1 MPATYQILTGD
12 CVQVLRGLDPGLR
25 FDLLLTDPPY
35 PEIDR
40 PYGRMTEAQWL
51 SMMRDLLPLCRE
63 RLTPRGSMLIVIQ
76 PNAVTPGQMRRW
88 AYAFMAWVVEWWNL
102 VQDVYW
108 FNHATMPTVH
118 SRRTVGLLRCATK
131 WLVWIGPVDCYRAQ
145 HEILWAPSD
154 RILQVSLE
162 DRSFQRRPSGHHVVQ
177 GRTREAF
184 DERGGTTP
192 FNCFF
197 AANTA
202 SQGSAGG
209 KGHGAGIPKA
219 LCDRLVRYLCPP
231 GGRVLDPFCG
241 TSTVGQST
249 IESGRDFVGIDLD
262 PQWREQGLLDL
273 GTSGEHQVLPG
284 C

>member
-1 MPATYQILTGD
+1 MPPSYSLLTGN
-12 CVQVLRGLDPGLR
+12 CVDVLPQLPADQR
-25 FDLLLTDPPY
+25 FDLVLTDPPY

-40 PYGRMTEAQWL
+40 PYGRMTEADWHA
-51 SMMRDLLPLCRE
+51 MMQTLLPLCRD
-63 RLTPRGSMLIVIQ
+63 RLTPRGSILMVIQ
-76 PNAVTPGQMRRW
+76 PNAETPGKMRLW
-88 AYAFMAWVVEWWNL
+88 AHEFVLWVGRWWNL

-108 FNHATMPTVH
+108 FNRAAMPTVH
-118 SRRTVGLLRCATK
+118 SRRTVGLLRCGMK
-131 WLVWIGPVDCYRAQ
+131 WLVWVGPPDCYRAQ
-145 HEILWAPSD
+145 DEILWAPSD

-202 SQGSAGG
+202 SHRSSGEE
-209 KGHGAGIPKA
+209 GHGAGIPRE

-231 GGRVLDPFCG
+231 GGIILDPFCG
-241 TSTVGQST
+241 MVTVGASAV
-249 IESGRDFVGIDLD
+249 ESGRRFVGIDKD
-262 PQWREQGLLDL
+262 PQWREPGLRLLREADKQPFL
-273 GTSGEHQVLPG
+273 TA
-284 C
+284 